1 MNAQGE
7 EVGADTNGRILA
19 NEALFGGEYTTSS
32 FFSQVDP
39 KFLAKLISF

>member
-7 EVGADTNGRILA
+7 DVGADTNGRILA
-19 NEALFGGEYTTSS
+19 NEALFGENTQLL

-39 KFLAKLISF
+39 KFQAKLISF